1 MSCSDTPLV
10 SESPDRHLAEIGRD
24 LLVFVLLVA
33 IGACGRWAQPDWCFT
48 PIAAV
53 TIFAGYYFARWPIAI
68 LVPVACLAI
77 SDLALP
83 AYDQLGVL
91 TVTYA
96 AMVLPVWLGRSLR
109 QESHPAGTA
118 VRWIC
123 CGLLPAAIFFL
134 TTNFAV
140 WLFKSHYEKT
150 LGGLTEC
157 YLAAVPFFRTMLVG
171 DVFYLVVIFGCLA
184 LARLPAGQRALS
196 AVRANPKS

>member
-1 MSCSDTPLV
+1 MSRSNTPTV
-10 SESPDRHLAEIGRD
+10 VESSEQPIVEIGRN

-53 TIFAGYYFARWPIAI
+53 TIFAGYYFTRWRIAV

-83 AYDQLGVL
+83 SYDQLGVL
-91 TVTYA
+91 IVTYV

-109 QESHPAGTA
+109 QESRPVGTA

-140 WLFKSHYEKT
+140 WAFKSHYDKT

-157 YLAAVPFFRTMLVG
+157 YLAAVPFFRTMIVG

-184 LARLPAGQRALS
+184 LAGLPAGRKTRS
-196 AVRANPKS
+196 VVRADPKS

>member
-1 MSCSDTPLV
+1 MSRSDTPLV
-10 SESPDRHLAEIGRD
+10 SGSPDKHLAEIGRD

-68 LVPVACLAI
+68 LVPVACLAV

-91 TVTYA
+91 MVTYV
-96 AMVLPVWLGRSLR
+96 AMVFPVWLGRSLR
-109 QESHPAGTA
+109 QESRPVGTA
-118 VRWIC
+118 VRWVC
-123 CGLLPAAIFFL
+123 CGLLPATIFFL

-140 WLFKSHYEKT
+140 WAFKSHYDKT
-150 LGGLTEC
+150 PGGLTEC
-157 YLAAVPFFRTMLVG
+157 YLAAVPFFRTMIVG
-171 DVFYLVVIFGCLA
+171 DVFYLIVIFGCLV
-184 LARLPAGQRALS
+184 LAGLPAGRMAQS
-196 AVRANPKS
+196 VVRADPKS

>member
-1 MSCSDTPLV
+1 MSRSDTPLV
-10 SESPDRHLAEIGRD
+10 SGSPDKHLAEIGRA

-33 IGACGRWAQPDWCFT
+33 IGACGRWAQPEWCFT

-68 LVPVACLAI
+68 LVPVACLAV

-91 TVTYA
+91 LVPYV

-109 QESHPAGTA
+109 QESRPVGTA
-118 VRWIC
+118 VRWVC
-123 CGLLPAAIFFL
+123 CGLLPATIFFL

-140 WLFKSHYEKT
+140 WAFKSHYDKT

-157 YLAAVPFFRTMLVG
+157 YLAAVPFFRTMIVG

-184 LARLPAGQRALS
+184 LAGLPAGRRAQS
-196 AVRANPKS
+196 AVRADSKS